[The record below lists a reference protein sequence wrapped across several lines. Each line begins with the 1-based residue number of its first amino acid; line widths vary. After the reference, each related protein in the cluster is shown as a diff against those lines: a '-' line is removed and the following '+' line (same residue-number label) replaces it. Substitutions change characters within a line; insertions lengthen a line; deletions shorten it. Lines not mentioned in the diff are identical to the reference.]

1 MAAQYGLSGKLGWL
15 HEPAWLH
22 WKGHALLLDPNKP
35 LVCAPVQLHGKREAT
50 TYIADYVGHTSGC
63 RTLCEMQ
70 TFSLRM
76 GVRSNYLGIEREK
89 EKKTA
94 KNPGF
99 FGMECLFTWSAWVQH
114 AEKLLMWM
122 VVKEEEY
129 EMAFLG
135 SAAACA
141 WFRGICSWPC
151 RQSIWF

>member
-89 EKKTA
+89 EKKNCKKPWVFWNGMPIYLIGLGPTCWETSHV
-94 KNPGF
+94 NGGQGGGIWNGF
-99 FGMECLFTWSAWVQH
+99 SRLCGCLCLIQGH
-114 AEKLLMWM
+114 L
-122 VVKEEEY
+122 
-129 EMAFLG
+129 FLTL
-135 SAAACA
+135 
-141 WFRGICSWPC
+141 
-151 RQSIWF
+151 